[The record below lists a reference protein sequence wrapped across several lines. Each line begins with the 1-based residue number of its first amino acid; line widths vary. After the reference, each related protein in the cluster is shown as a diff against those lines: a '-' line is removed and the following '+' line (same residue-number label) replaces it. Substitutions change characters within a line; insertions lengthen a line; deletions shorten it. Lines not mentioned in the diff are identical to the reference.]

1 MSFNRSNIK
10 QQGRDDLRNRWNMK
24 KHYTMINKDQGLEC
38 FSEKHKQET
47 HLGIC
52 IITCKVLTPAEGIL
66 LELLVR
72 IKPTHPEFKLR
83 LTT

>member
-1 MSFNRSNIK
+1 MFNTSLGLCFYESNEMNKHWMSFNRSNIK

-24 KHYTMINKDQGLEC
+24 KDYTMINKDQGLEC

-52 IITCKVLTPAEGIL
+52 IITCKVLTPAE
-66 LELLVR
+66 
-72 IKPTHPEFKLR
+72 
-83 LTT
+83 